1 MTSVATRRLH
11 LTVSHTSIQGTN
23 SFFTE
28 NTKTI
33 NFHVECYCCVTSGFF
48 FSGDAT
54 ASETGVGIGAESENL
69 LDSVVSVAIKA
80 EFHTNDLS
88 SLDGR

>member
-1 MTSVATRRLH
+1 MLLLCDSRFDF
-11 LTVSHTSIQGTN
+11 I
-23 SFFTE
+23 
-28 NTKTI
+28 
-33 NFHVECYCCVTSGFF
+33 GFF

>member
-1 MTSVATRRLH
+1 MTAPL
-11 LTVSHTSIQGTN
+11 I
-23 SFFTE
+23 
-28 NTKTI
+28 I
-33 NFHVECYCCVTSGFF
+33 SGFF